1 MLRTN
6 SRHLATRRSNP
17 RSAVSVS
24 TSSNGTHLSASDSAV
39 TVNDSERRV
48 CSRKR
53 TSFAEL
59 RVVGQQHALRRAVDH
74 QGRAG
79 YVAVVPA
86 VALEAAG
93 LPQYEAAETRRVFVR
108 IAGLVAVQRGE
119 QPVAVQGGAQA
130 AAGAARPSRSKIS
143 GNG

>member
-1 MLRTN
+1 MDIEIDDIGLQRSHREARLLGRLPACDRERLRV
-6 SRHLATRRSNP
+6 
-17 RSAVSVS
+17 AVGVAAQ
-24 TSSNGTHLSASDSAV
+24 LQP
-39 TVNDSERRV
+39 
-48 CSRKR
+48 
-53 TSFAEL
+53 FAEL

-108 IAGLVAVQRGE
+108 IAGLVAVERGE
-119 QPVAVQGGAQA
+119 EAVAVQGGAQA

-143 GNG
+143 GNGWRRDERVAASM